1 MKKIMIIAFLW
12 IGMHLNLFSQ
22 PIFLKEIPESSKSLF
37 EGNGNLYF
45 FAGDSLWK
53 SDGTVA
59 GTVFVKKIGET
70 PIAYPKNSNAL
81 SINGASIFYTQD
93 SPSTIGVWRTGG
105 TSATTLKI
113 RSFNSI
119 SPITSYQSNLYFAA
133 DDGSTGG
140 ELWKLSSTFSFS
152 LVKDINPGSGSSL
165 SSGLFNNSIYITPC
179 VISNNVLYFT
189 ASNLTTGTDVWKT
202 NGTGSGTTIVKDL
215 PYYSYLL
222 NEVNGT
228 IFIGT
233 NYIDNNQWEYNIS
246 ELWKSNGT
254 SAGTTLVK
262 KFSINGDSH
271 GLSHG
276 RPFKNKLAFFLE
288 YEYGTLLY
296 LSDGT
301 DAGTILVRQY
311 IPYWYGGVAYT
322 YTINDA
328 LIITEGY
335 ETIVSVINRSDG
347 TPEGSTQIAE
357 YNDYFTQGTVEFVQ
371 VKEKLIYNDADQEY
385 PDTRSEEFDQLY
397 ETSGYPGKGSVRK
410 TKDIYPNGNSYPNS
424 RNLTEVNGTLFFT
437 TQASGSSYPT
447 GKFKLWVYNP
457 DKPNTNVPYFTL
469 VNADTDKDIGFI
481 REGDTLFR
489 PAGGNIN
496 IRYNSVST
504 IGSVILKVND
514 VPRRTENTA
523 PYALAG
529 DNNGDYSPW
538 TTTPGQ
544 YKITGV
550 AYSGSGGTGI
560 QGTTTSVNFLLKEFI
575 PNAPPVANAGPDIT
589 IPYSPGILKVAG
601 SYTDPNEGYVARW
614 WTAVSSPY
622 PECIP
627 GNCPDYYSGIGDTLI
642 LYNPIPGEYIFRY
655 IAQDREDLTS
665 IDEVKITITGQG
677 VISFSLMNAD
687 TDQEIKYSLY
697 DGAVIDLA
705 YLSSSINFRANA
717 APSSIGSVRF
727 NYDGTIRTENVAPYA
742 YFGDT
747 NGDYNPGALTVGS
760 HILSAW
766 PYTGSNATGSQGVGL
781 TYHFTVINSAARMGS
796 TETMQVNAYPNPS
809 SDKINISIPESGDG
823 TLSISIYN
831 SQGSLV
837 TNLFEG
843 TYQKI
848 EMVWNVADLPDGIYF
863 CKVNTSAGTK
873 VEKLVVKR

>member
-1 MKKIMIIAFLW
+1 MKKITIIAFLW
-12 IGMHLNLFSQ
+12 IGMHLNLLSQ
-22 PIFLKEIPESSKSLF
+22 PVFLKEIPETSKSLF

-59 GTVFVKKIGET
+59 GTAFVKKIGEL
-70 PIAYPKNSNAL
+70 PMGYSKNSDAL
-81 SINGASIFYTQD
+81 SINGASIFFTQD

-119 SPITSYQSNLYFAA
+119 SPIASFQSNLYFAA

-165 SSGLFNNSIYITPC
+165 YTGLGYNKITITPST
-179 VISNNVLYFT
+179 ISNNILYFT
-189 ASNLTTGTDVWKT
+189 ATNSTTGTDVWKT
-202 NGTGSGTTIVKDL
+202 NGTTAGTTIVKDF

-222 NEVNGT
+222 NDVNGI

-233 NYIDNNQWEYNIS
+233 NYVDNTQWEYNIS

-254 SAGTTLVK
+254 SAGTTFVK
-262 KFSINGDSH
+262 KFSTDGDSY
-271 GLSHG
+271 GLSHS
-276 RPFKNKLAFFLE
+276 RSFKNQLAFFLE

-296 LSDGT
+296 LSNGT
-301 DAGTILVRQY
+301 EIGTKFIKRY
-311 IPYWYGGVAYT
+311 TPYWNGGVAYT
-322 YTINDA
+322 FTINDA
-328 LIITEGY
+328 LIITDGY
-335 ETIVSVINRSDG
+335 ETEVSVINRSDG
-347 TPEGSTQIAE
+347 TPEGSSQIAV

-371 VKEKLIYNDADQEY
+371 VKERLIYNDADREY
-385 PDTRSEEFDQLY
+385 PNSGSEEFDQLY
-397 ETSGYPGKGSVRK
+397 ETSGYQGKGSVRR

-424 RNLTEVNGTLFFT
+424 RNLTEVNGTLYFT
-437 TQASGSSYPT
+437 TQASGSPSPT

-457 DKPNTNVPYFTL
+457 DKPNTNIPYFTL
-469 VNADTDKDIGFI
+469 VNADTDKDVGLI

-496 IRYNSVST
+496 IRYNAAST

-538 TTTPGQ
+538 VTTTGQ

-550 AYSGSGGTGI
+550 TYSGSGGSGT

-575 PNAPPVANAGPDIT
+575 PNAPPVANAGPDR
-589 IPYSPGILKVAG
+589 ILAYPAGLVKIAG
-601 SYTDPNEGYVARW
+601 SYTDPNESDVVTNW
-614 WTAVSSPY
+614 NVVSSPY
-622 PECIP
+622 PPCIP
-627 GNCPDYYSGIGDTLI
+627 GDCPYYYYRIGDTLV
-642 LYNPIPGEYIFRY
+642 LSNPIPGEYVFRFA
-655 IAQDREDLTS
+655 AQDREDLS
-665 IDEVKITITGQG
+665 SYDDVKITITGQA
-677 VISFSLMNAD
+677 VVSFSLMNAD

-705 YLSSSINFRANA
+705 HLSSSINFRANV

-766 PYTGSNATGSQGVGL
+766 PYAGSNATGSQGVGL
-781 TYHFTVINSAARMGS
+781 TYHFTVINSTTRMGS
-796 TETMQVNAYPNPS
+796 TETLQVNAYPNPS

-823 TLSISIYN
+823 TISVSIYN
-831 SQGSLV
+831 SQGSLI

-848 EMVWNVADLPDGIYF
+848 EMVWNIADLPDGIYF
-863 CKVNTSAGTK
+863 CKVNTSSGTK